1 MSARRKIR
9 FISWKMAGRRVGKDI
24 STVNGLAW
32 RFLFFI
38 FFLIKD
44 QACKGTYAW
53 VVQFY

>member
-1 MSARRKIR
+1 MENG
-9 FISWKMAGRRVGKDI
+9 MAGRRVGKDI